1 MNAKEGL
8 SATRLIT
15 RTNRKIVSCH
25 DKFVLYVR
33 WSMHSADLSDR
44 DTIESLIP
52 LLFFAL
58 GDDLI
63 TVCL

>member
-8 SATRLIT
+8 SAMRLIT
-15 RTNRKIVSCH
+15 RTKRKIVSCH

-33 WSMHSADLSDR
+33 WSIHSADLSDR

-63 TVCL
+63 NICL